1 MMWRVKRNKNE
12 NPENI
17 WQFNVLR
24 RVLTIAGTAQVAG
37 EDMKNLYERG
47 MSVPRVAEIMGVS
60 ESTVYRVLT
69 MAKTKMRKPG
79 RGNLKDKMDFN
90 PEE

>member
-1 MMWRVKRNKNE
+1 
-12 NPENI
+12 
-17 WQFNVLR
+17 
-24 RVLTIAGTAQVAG
+24 
-37 EDMKNLYERG
+37 MKSLYENG

-79 RGNLKDKMDFN
+79 PGNLKHK
-90 PEE
+90 